1 MEKAEMI
8 EKTGS
13 SEYAAYKPQN
23 TFIGYIKAQLLREPE
38 RKKRTVSQHAK
49 RGLIWFFT
57 VMLAL
62 TFLSRAAS
70 EALLAKVSVKGI
82 SGGMIDQSISG
93 NGIWT
98 AANARQQ
105 RPEYEGLRVEELFVH
120 TGMEVR
126 EGDALYSYELSSIQA
141 AQADLS
147 LKIEQYKLQIKELK
161 IGQNESAQSA
171 AFTLAQAKEELQTAQ
186 GKLDHA
192 ASQIAADKRKAYEDA
207 LFTHQAQATRR
218 DAEVSAAEREVAAAE
233 AALDPSDPATQA
245 ALDASKAALTQLI
258 GDWDAALAEPLRKV
272 QQAETD
278 WRRIQNGT
286 YDFTSEL
293 AAYRDA
299 ISAAERAVETAQFNY
314 EQARKNDG
322 DTSKNIG
329 YQIDSIMLNMERE
342 QEKYDALSALL
353 DQGGTVYSAMSGMVT
368 GIDVAA
374 GALTTG
380 ETAVTLATE
389 GLVFQVELSSEQ
401 AQSVSV
407 GDVVTLMK
415 DGEAQ
420 KEKLAVSEISA
431 PDASG
436 TRSLICVSKNQE
448 IQTFGGTQD
457 YIIEKKTAKQ
467 NIRVPIE
474 ALREDGSGKYYVLTL
489 GEQETVLGMQMIA
502 IRVDVTLLF
511 HDENYAAVDGALSG
525 GDQIILSSNKYIQ
538 ANDRVVIR
546 DD

>member
-1 MEKAEMI
+1 MEKAEI
-8 EKTGS
+8 IPKTDS
-13 SEYAAYKPQN
+13 SGYAVPKYEN
-23 TFIGYIKAQLLREPE
+23 RLVRSIKAQLLRKPE
-38 RKKRTVSQHAK
+38 RKKLTISQRAK
-49 RGLIWFFT
+49 RALIWFFA

-62 TFLSRAAS
+62 TFLSRTAS
-70 EALLAKVSVKGI
+70 EALLAKVSVRGI

-93 NGIWT
+93 SGIWT

-105 RPEYEGLRVEELFVH
+105 RPEYEGLRVEQVFVH
-120 TGMEVR
+120 SGMEVR
-126 EGDALYSYELSSIQA
+126 EGDPLYSYELSSIQA

-147 LKIEQYKLQIKELK
+147 LKIEQYRLQIKELK
-161 IGQNESAQSA
+161 TGQSESAQSA
-171 AFTLAQAKEELQTAQ
+171 AFTLAQAKEGLQAAQ
-186 GKLDHA
+186 GKIDDA

-207 LFTHQAQATRR
+207 LFAYQTQAVRR
-218 DAEVSAAEREVAAAE
+218 DAEVSAAEQEVAAAE

-245 ALDASKAALTQLI
+245 ALDASKAALTKLI
-258 GDWDAALAEPLRKV
+258 EDWDSQLAEPLRKMK
-272 QQAETD
+272 QAEND
-278 WRRIQNGT
+278 WRRVQNGT

-293 AAYRDA
+293 ASYRDA

-314 EQARKNDG
+314 AQARKNDG
-322 DTSKNIG
+322 DANKNIG
-329 YQIDSIMLNMERE
+329 YQIDGITLNMERE
-342 QEKYDALSALL
+342 QKKYDALSALL
-353 DQGGTVYSAMSGMVT
+353 EQDGTVYSAMSGMVT
-368 GIDVAA
+368 ALDVSA

-389 GLVFQVELSSEQ
+389 GLVFQVELPSKQ
-401 AQSVSV
+401 ALSVSV
-407 GDVVTLMK
+407 GDAVTLMK
-415 DGEAQ
+415 DGKAQ
-420 KEKLAVSEISA
+420 KEKLAVSEIGA

-436 TRSLICVSKNQE
+436 TCSLICVSKNQD

-457 YIIEKKTAKQ
+457 YTIEKKTAKQ

-502 IRVDVTLLF
+502 VRVGVTLLF

-525 GDQIILSSNKYIQ
+525 GDQIILSSNKYIE
-538 ANDRVVIR
+538 ANDHVVIR

>member
-8 EKTGS
+8 EKTS
-13 SEYAAYKPQN
+13 SLEYAAQKPQN
-23 TFIGYIKAQLLREPE
+23 AFIGYIKAQLLREPE

-57 VMLAL
+57 IMLAL
-62 TFLSRAAS
+62 TFLSRTAS

-82 SGGMIDQSISG
+82 SGGTIDQSISG

-105 RPEYEGLRVEELFVH
+105 RPDYEGLRVEQVFVH
-120 TGMEVR
+120 QGMEVR

-147 LKIEQYKLQIKELK
+147 LKIEQYRLQIKGLK
-161 IGQNESAQSA
+161 TGRSESAQNA
-171 AFTLAQAKEELQTAQ
+171 AFMLAQAKEELQAAQ
-186 GKLDHA
+186 GKLDDA

-207 LFTHQAQATRR
+207 LFAHQTQAVRR
-218 DAEVSAAEREVAAAE
+218 DAEISAAEREVAAAE
-233 AALDPSDPATQA
+233 AVLDPSDPATQA
-245 ALDASKAALTQLI
+245 ALDASKAALTKLI

-272 QQAETD
+272 QQAEND
-278 WRRIQNGT
+278 WRRVQNGT
-286 YDFTSEL
+286 YDFASEL
-293 AAYRDA
+293 ASYRDA

-314 EQARKNDG
+314 AQARENDS
-322 DTSKNIG
+322 DTNKNIG
-329 YQIDSIMLNMERE
+329 YQIDGIMLNMERE
-342 QEKYDALSALL
+342 QKKYDALSALL
-353 DQGGTVYSAMSGMVT
+353 EQDGIVYSIMSGMVT
-368 GIDVAA
+368 ALDVSA

-380 ETAVTLATE
+380 ETAVAIATE
-389 GLVFQVELSSEQ
+389 GLVFQVELPSKQ

-407 GDVVTLMK
+407 GDAVTLMK
-415 DGEAQ
+415 DGKAQ
-420 KEKLAVSEISA
+420 KEKLTVSEIGT
-431 PDASG
+431 PDASR
-436 TRSLICVSKNQE
+436 TCSLICVSKNQE

-502 IRVDVTLLF
+502 VRVDVTLLF

-525 GDQIILSSNKYIQ
+525 GDQIILSSNKYIE

>member
-105 RPEYEGLRVEELFVH
+105 RPEYEGLRVEALFVH

-171 AFTLAQAKEELQTAQ
+171 AFTLSQAREELQTAQ

-436 TRSLICVSKNQE
+436 TCSLICVSKNQE

>member
-1 MEKAEMI
+1 MEKAELI
-8 EKTGS
+8 KRTS
-13 SEYAAYKPQN
+13 SPGYVAPKPQN
-23 TFIGYIKAQLLREPE
+23 AFVGYIKAQLLRKPE
-38 RKKRTVSQHAK
+38 RQKRTVSQHAK
-49 RGLIWFFT
+49 RGLIVFFA

-105 RPEYEGLRVEELFVH
+105 RPEYEGLRVEDVFVH
-120 TGMEVR
+120 SGMEIR

-161 IGQNESAQSA
+161 TGQSESAQGA
-171 AFTLAQAKEELQTAQ
+171 AFTLAQTRADLQTAQ

-192 ASQIAADKRKAYEDA
+192 ASQIAADKREAYEDA
-207 LFTHQAQATRR
+207 LFTHQAQAARR

-233 AALDPSDPATQA
+233 TALNPSDPATQA
-245 ALDASKAALTQLI
+245 ALDASKAALTKLI
-258 GDWDAALAEPLRKV
+258 GDWDAELADPLRKV
-272 QQAETD
+272 QQAEAD

-299 ISAAERAVETAQFNY
+299 LSAAERAVETAQFNY

-329 YQIDSIMLNMERE
+329 YQIDGIMLNMERE
-342 QEKYDALSALL
+342 QKKCDALSALL
-353 DQGGTVYSAMSGMVT
+353 EQGGTVYSAMSGMVT
-368 GIDVAA
+368 ALGVSA

-380 ETAVTLATE
+380 ETTVTLATE

-415 DGEAQ
+415 DGKEQ
-420 KEKLAVSEISA
+420 REKLTVSAIGA

-436 TRSLICVSKNQE
+436 TRSLTCISKSQG
-448 IQTFGGTQD
+448 IQTLGGAQD
-457 YIIEKKTAKQ
+457 YTIEKKTAKQ
-467 NIRVPIE
+467 DIRVPIE

-502 IRVDVTLLF
+502 VRVDVTLLF

-525 GDQIILSSNKYIQ
+525 GDQIILSSNKLIE